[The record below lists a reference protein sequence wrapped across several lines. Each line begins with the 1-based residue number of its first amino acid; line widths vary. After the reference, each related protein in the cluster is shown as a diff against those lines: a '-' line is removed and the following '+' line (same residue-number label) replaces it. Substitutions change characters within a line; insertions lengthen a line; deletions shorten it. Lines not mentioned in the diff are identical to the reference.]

1 MTATA
6 DPAADFLA
14 TVPPHTVDRSEEW
27 WSGYVRG
34 FDMADA
40 PTIGAVRRLR
50 GHTLQGDPQADL
62 MKAVAVEV
70 ESIRRALGRGARPDE
85 IRGRALRL
93 ARVCEGEAR
102 AL

>member
-1 MTATA
+1 MT

-14 TVPPHTVDRSEEW
+14 AVPPHTVDRSDEW

-50 GHTLQGDPQADL
+50 GQVLTDDPQADL
-62 MKAVAVEV
+62 MRAVAVEV
-70 ESIRRALGRGARPDE
+70 ESIRRALARGARVDE
-85 IRGRALRL
+85 VRGRALRL
-93 ARVCEGEAR
+93 ARVCEGGQRGE
-102 AL
+102 L